1 MFYNFLILIFLLANT
16 YLVQAET
23 NTNKNTNTNT
33 NTNSSIKSLTES
45 FTNTLTKN
53 FNKTETKNTVN
64 LQDKTNK
71 PIIKNKNSSIILNN
85 FFSSYNV
92 VGEVNYTHL
101 FWDLYDAKLLT
112 ETGDFD
118 ENKFALVLKYNT
130 KISKKSV
137 VKETLNQL
145 KKQKKY
151 TKEELDELTTLL
163 SNTFKDI
170 KVGDTFIGIKENN
183 TAYFYFKDEKVLETK
198 DLEFINLFFDI
209 WLREDSQNPAFTK
222 KLLGQK

>member
-1 MFYNFLILIFLLANT
+1 MFYKFLILIFLLANT

-23 NTNKNTNTNT
+23 NTNTNTNT
-33 NTNSSIKSLTES
+33 SIKSLTES
-45 FTNTLTKN
+45 FTNTLTKT
-53 FNKTETKNTVN
+53 FNKTETKNNVN
-64 LQDKTNK
+64 LQNKTNK
-71 PIIKNKNSSIILNN
+71 PIIKNKNSSIILNK

-151 TKEELDELTTLL
+151 TQEELDELTTLL

>member
-1 MFYNFLILIFLLANT
+1 MFYKFLILFFLLANT

-23 NTNKNTNTNT
+23 NTNTNT

-45 FTNTLTKN
+45 FTNTLTKT

-71 PIIKNKNSSIILNN
+71 PIIKNKNSRIILNK

-92 VGEVNYTHL
+92 VGEVNYNHL

-151 TKEELDELTTLL
+151 TKQELDELTTLL

-209 WLREDSQNPAFTK
+209 WLREDSQKPAFTK

>member
-1 MFYNFLILIFLLANT
+1 MFYKFLILIFLLANA

-23 NTNKNTNTNT
+23 NTNTNTNT
-33 NTNSSIKSLTES
+33 NTSIKSLTES
-45 FTNTLTKN
+45 FTNTLTKT
-53 FNKTETKNTVN
+53 FNKTETKNNVN
-64 LQDKTNK
+64 LQNKTNK
-71 PIIKNKNSSIILNN
+71 PIIKNKNSSIILNK

-137 VKETLNQL
+137 VKETLSQL

-151 TKEELDELTTLL
+151 TKQELDELTTLL

>member
-1 MFYNFLILIFLLANT
+1 MFYKFLILIFLLANT

-23 NTNKNTNTNT
+23 NTNTNTNT
-33 NTNSSIKSLTES
+33 NTSIKSLTES
-45 FTNTLTKN
+45 FTNTLTKT
-53 FNKTETKNTVN
+53 FNKTETKNNVN
-64 LQDKTNK
+64 LQNKTNK
-71 PIIKNKNSSIILNN
+71 PIIKNKNSSIILNK

>member
-1 MFYNFLILIFLLANT
+1 MFYKFLILFFLLANT
-16 YLVQAET
+16 YLVQAE
-23 NTNKNTNTNT
+23 T

-45 FTNTLTKN
+45 FTNTLTKT

-71 PIIKNKNSSIILNN
+71 PIIKNKNSSIILNK

-137 VKETLNQL
+137 VKETLIQL

-151 TKEELDELTTLL
+151 TKQELDELTTLL

>member
-1 MFYNFLILIFLLANT
+1 MFYKFLILIFLLANT

-23 NTNKNTNTNT
+23 NTNTNTNT
-33 NTNSSIKSLTES
+33 SIKSLTES
-45 FTNTLTKN
+45 FTNTLTKT
-53 FNKTETKNTVN
+53 FNKTETKNNVN
-64 LQDKTNK
+64 LQNKTNK
-71 PIIKNKNSSIILNN
+71 PIIKNKKSSIILNK

>member
-1 MFYNFLILIFLLANT
+1 MFYKFLILIFLLANT

-23 NTNKNTNTNT
+23 NTNTNT
-33 NTNSSIKSLTES
+33 SIKSLTES
-45 FTNTLTKN
+45 FTNTLTKT
-53 FNKTETKNTVN
+53 FNKTETKNNVN
-64 LQDKTNK
+64 LQNKTNK
-71 PIIKNKNSSIILNN
+71 PIIKNKNSSIILNK

-137 VKETLNQL
+137 VKETLSQL

>member
-1 MFYNFLILIFLLANT
+1 MFYKFLILIFLLANT
-16 YLVQAET
+16 YLVHAE
-23 NTNKNTNTNT
+23 TNT

-45 FTNTLTKN
+45 FTNTLTKT
-53 FNKTETKNTVN
+53 FNKTEIKNNVN
-64 LQDKTNK
+64 LQNKTNK
-71 PIIKNKNSSIILNN
+71 PIIKNKNSSIILNK

-137 VKETLNQL
+137 VKETLIQL

>member
-1 MFYNFLILIFLLANT
+1 MFYKFLILIFLLANT

-23 NTNKNTNTNT
+23 NTNTNTNT
-33 NTNSSIKSLTES
+33 SIKSLTES
-45 FTNTLTKN
+45 FTNTLTKT
-53 FNKTETKNTVN
+53 FNKTETKNNVN
-64 LQDKTNK
+64 LQNKTNK
-71 PIIKNKNSSIILNN
+71 PIIKNKNSSIILNK

>member
-1 MFYNFLILIFLLANT
+1 MFYKFLILIFLLANT

-23 NTNKNTNTNT
+23 NTNTNT
-33 NTNSSIKSLTES
+33 SIKSLTES
-45 FTNTLTKN
+45 FTNTLTKT
-53 FNKTETKNTVN
+53 FNKTETKNNVN
-64 LQDKTNK
+64 LQNKTNK
-71 PIIKNKNSSIILNN
+71 PIIKNKNSSIILNK